1 MSTPGIIEI
10 TAVEYYAN
18 EHEDDVEAG
27 LVGALIAKPIDP
39 NPEIE
44 TDFQIYGDTFIKP
57 KKEYVYYIDSSVYG
71 NWYLSDDKLPVQKEI
86 FEDEQGR
93 NAIKIKW
100 TSPYSGQFDL
110 WYGDNNGPLFDYK
123 KTIVVESLF

>member
-10 TAVEYYAN
+10 TAVEYYSN
-18 EHEDDVEAG
+18 EIEDDVANG
-27 LVGALIAKPIDP
+27 LVGALIAKSIDP
-39 NPEIE
+39 NPEVE
-44 TDFQIYGDTFIKP
+44 TEFFINGDTFIKP
-57 KKEYVYYIDSSVYG
+57 KKEYIYYIDNSLYG
-71 NWYLSDDKLPVQKEI
+71 QWYLSNDKLPIQKEI

-110 WYGDNNGPLFDYK
+110 WYGDDFGPLFDYK